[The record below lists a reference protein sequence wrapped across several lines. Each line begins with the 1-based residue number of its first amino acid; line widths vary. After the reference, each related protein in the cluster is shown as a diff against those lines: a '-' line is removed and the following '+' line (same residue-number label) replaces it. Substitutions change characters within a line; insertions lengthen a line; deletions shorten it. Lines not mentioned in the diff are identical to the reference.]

1 VIPLTGVRNYSFSE
15 KWREGQ
21 ATIDISDI
29 SVMVPKI
36 FDGQQSTTTNNW
48 FHVNFLIPEKLVVLM
63 AYKPATAQ
71 LVAPSNLEEGYVL
84 DVVLDGKNCN
94 VIVPPG
100 GVQEGE
106 TFQGQVVDDDK
117 TVKPAAPVVSRSN
130 DMVRVVRD
138 VKWRD
143 NQCDFCQLGCCRP
156 MCLLAWCCPWCMYT
170 RGLTL

>member
-1 VIPLTGVRNYSFSE
+1 MIPLTGVRNYSFSE
-15 KWREGQ
+15 KRREGQ

-29 SVMVPKI
+29 SVMKK
-36 FDGQQSTTTNNW
+36 QSTTTNNW

-106 TFQGQVVDDDK
+106 TFQG
-117 TVKPAAPVVSRSN
+117 
-130 DMVRVVRD
+130 
-138 VKWRD
+138 
-143 NQCDFCQLGCCRP
+143 G
-156 MCLLAWCCPWCMYT
+156 
-170 RGLTL
+170 